1 MSDFHVIPG
10 AVIKDILETHLSSM
24 VSRVEQVYLQHHD
37 GQTINPDSYFL
48 RFPQLPADRI
58 IALPAALDGEDAV
71 AGIKWISSFPGNIA
85 QHKPR
90 ASAVVILNDRDNG
103 YPFACL
109 EGAQISAVRTAAS
122 AVSGAYW
129 LNRQSRKAASVG
141 FIGAGVIARNIARM
155 LAVEGWAIEQAVVH
169 DFDPASANSLTQYIE
184 QSDLCTARPGTL
196 DEALAADLVIFATTA
211 GEPYVKAPSAF
222 RPGQVVLNISLRD
235 IAPELLLAADNL
247 CDDVEHCMK
256 ANTSPHLTE
265 QLSGNRAFMNGTLAG
280 LIRGEFQL
288 DDSKPAIFS
297 PFGLG
302 VLDLALSKFIVDTAL
317 SQSRAVA
324 IDGFFGE
331 TLRWS

>member
-10 AVIKDILETHLSSM
+10 AVINDILQAHLASM
-24 VSRVEQVYLQHHD
+24 VARIEHVYLQHHD

-48 RFPQLPADRI
+48 RFPQQPADRI
-58 IALPAALDGEDAV
+58 IALPAALEGPDAV
-71 AGIKWISSFPGNIA
+71 AGIKWISSFPGNVA
-85 QHKPR
+85 QQKPR
-90 ASAVVILNDRDNG
+90 ASAVVILNDRQTG
-103 YPFACL
+103 YPYACL

-129 LNRQSRKAASVG
+129 LNRQSRKAGSVG

-155 LAVEGWAIEQAVVH
+155 LAVEGWEIGHAVVH
-169 DFDPASANSLTQYIE
+169 DFDAPSARALSDYIE
-184 QSDLCTARPGTL
+184 HADLCTARVGTL
-196 DEALAADLVIFATTA
+196 DEALAADVVIFATTA
-211 GEPYVKAPSAF
+211 GEPYVKPPMAF
-222 RPGQVVLNISLRD
+222 RAGQVVLNISLRD
-235 IAPELLLAADNL
+235 IAPELLLAADNA

-265 QLSGNRAFMNGTLAG
+265 QLSGNRSFMNGTLAG
-280 LIRGEFQL
+280 LIRGEFRL
-288 DDSKPAIFS
+288 DDSKAAIFS

-317 SQSRAVA
+317 SESKAVA
-324 IDGFFGE
+324 IESFFGE

>member
-10 AVIKDILETHLSSM
+10 AVINDILQAHAHSM
-24 VSRVEQVYLQHHD
+24 VARVEQVYLQHHQ
-37 GQTINPDSYFL
+37 GRTINPDSYFL
-48 RFPQLPADRI
+48 RFPQQPADRI
-58 IALPAALDGEDAV
+58 IALPAALDGENAV
-71 AGIKWISSFPGNIA
+71 AGIKWISSFPGNVA
-85 QHKPR
+85 HHKPR
-90 ASAVVILNDRDNG
+90 ASAVVILNDRETG
-103 YPFACL
+103 YPYACL

-155 LAVEGWAIEQAVVH
+155 LTVEGWDIGHAVVH
-169 DFDPASANSLTQYIE
+169 DFDASSANALTHYVE
-184 QSDLCTARPGTL
+184 QTDLCTARPGTL

-211 GEPYVKAPSAF
+211 GEPYVKPPMSF
-222 RPGQVVLNISLRD
+222 RAGQVVLNISLRD
-235 IAPELLLAADNL
+235 IAPQLLLAADNV

-265 QLSGNRAFMNGTLAG
+265 QLSGNRSFMNGTLAG
-280 LIRGEFQL
+280 LMSGEFQL

-317 SQSRAVA
+317 SESRAVA
-324 IDGFFGE
+324 IDSFFGE
-331 TLRWS
+331 TARWN